1 MNSIDTP
8 NAVYLIR
15 IESGATVLC
24 ETHTQAFEHTMLAAN
39 VPFEVYAIDPEEE
52 PCVCQACH
60 LREVTRPEIILSH

>member
-24 ETHTQAFEHTMLAAN
+24 EPHTRAFEHTMLAAN
-39 VPFEVYAIDPEEE
+39 VPFEVYAIDPDEE
-52 PCVCQACH
+52 PCACQACH
-60 LREVTRPEIILSH
+60 LREVSRPQIILPH